1 MELILLGTSAAHPT
15 VERASSGYLISKG
28 DTKVLVDMGS
38 GVVRN
43 LMRWTDPRK
52 LSAIVISHLHQDHFI
67 DIYPLYYYLA
77 FHESE
82 NLPLDVYAPEGARE
96 FVLRILPSRSEV
108 GFDAV
113 YRFKTLSD
121 REVFKVGDLE
131 LQSIAVKHNMEAYG
145 LRVTS
150 EAQTISYTADTDY
163 TEVLYEIAANSDVFI
178 SEATKQED
186 YKDVLHLTAAQ
197 AGMIASKAGAK
208 KLILTH
214 IWPDFDPSKSKQMAE
229 DNYDG
234 PVIIAEDNML
244 VPID

>member
-1 MELILLGTSAAHPT
+1 MLGTSAAHPT
-15 VERASSGYLISKG
+15 VERVSSGYLVSEG
-28 DTKVLVDMGS
+28 GTKILVDMGS

-43 LMRWTDPRK
+43 LMRWMDPRK
-52 LSAIVISHLHQDHFI
+52 LSAIIVSHLHQDHFI
-67 DIYPLYYYLA
+67 DVYPLYYYLA
-77 FHESE
+77 FHMSD

-96 FVLRILPSRSEV
+96 FMLRILPPGSEG

-121 REVFKVGDLE
+121 RKVFKVGSLE
-131 LQSIAVKHNMEAYG
+131 LQSIAVKHNMETYG
-145 LRVTS
+145 LKIASGT
-150 EAQTISYTADTDY
+150 QTISYTADTDY
-163 TEVLYEIAANSDVFI
+163 TETLYEIAANSDVFI

-197 AGMIASKAGAK
+197 AGTIASKAGAK
-208 KLILTH
+208 KLVLTH
-214 IWPDFDPSKSKQMAE
+214 IWPDFDPGRSKQMAE